1 MAKDWEG
8 CGSVAQGGLFAMVSR
23 PESIQIQAYNEH
35 AEPFILQTSGL
46 LARVIQHET
55 DHLDGIMFTDIAE
68 IKTLIDRDAYLKIK
82 RIRLKQKTLTQPLIS
97 IPYFCYI
104 NQYEKI
110 LIILFVVTFVL
121 LGWYTSK
128 NLPKILKKL
137 FQPETTAVGPRNT
150 TYMIEGKSVT
160 LVNGYNEES
169 IDPNSTTKIVT
180 KYFGNEL
187 ETDLNNDGRKDVVF

>member
-1 MAKDWEG
+1 MIKKTIQIGDLVLRTKAEVVKDIKSIKVKKLITDLTDTMRENNLVGIAAPQIGVSLRVFVTEIREIKIRKNTEVDKLRVFINPKIISASKKMAKDWEG

-82 RIRLKQKTLTQPLIS
+82 KNKAKT
-97 IPYFCYI
+97 
-104 NQYEKI
+104 
-110 LIILFVVTFVL
+110 
-121 LGWYTSK
+121 
-128 NLPKILKKL
+128 KKL
-137 FQPETTAVGPRNT
+137 
-150 TYMIEGKSVT
+150 
-160 LVNGYNEES
+160 
-169 IDPNSTTKIVT
+169 
-180 KYFGNEL
+180 
-187 ETDLNNDGRKDVVF
+187 